1 MRGIIRRIAPAL
13 IAAAGLAAV
22 AAPALGQGTSVYPTD
37 SEARTFATSSGGW
50 TASSSTA
57 GECAQGL
64 LCPAVTNTH
73 QPSGGTG
80 GAGDGFLRTTLGN
93 SIVAAG
99 GESSGVWES
108 PTFTYRGGAG
118 EAPDQVQLALQRK
131 AKIAPFLNGAGAQ
144 ADYTVEIVG
153 APSGAAVAVP
163 VDHQPI
169 GESPSWIPVGPIEVD
184 PSALTIGQDYR
195 IRITSHFQFA
205 AQVLASAD
213 VDYDEVSLTAVK
225 SAKPQPGS
233 PGAPGA
239 PGAQGSPGAQG
250 PQGQKGKPG
259 KSASL
264 LDVAFLNSFIKNNTR
279 NWIGIRGRTGL
290 VFVRCPGRAKLLSS
304 LCRFELAALVKR
316 SGPQASRTA
325 KLKLKPRGKRTV
337 SLALRQGAKKLAR
350 QKTILVRYEVKV
362 GNVRTKVFKQ
372 LRVVHC
378 KRVASC

>member
-37 SEARTFATSSGGW
+37 GEARTFATSSGGW
-50 TASSSTA
+50 TASSSSA

-64 LCPAVTNTH
+64 LCPAITNTY

-80 GAGDGFLRTTLGN
+80 GAGDGFLRTTLGD

-108 PTFTYRGGAG
+108 PPFTYQGAAG
-118 EAPDQVQLALQRK
+118 EIPDQVQFALQRK
-131 AKIAPFLNGAGAQ
+131 ANVAPFLNGAGAE

-153 APSGAAVAVP
+153 GPSAAAVAVP

-169 GESPSWIPVGPIEVD
+169 GESATWIPVGPIDVD

-195 IRITSHFQFA
+195 IRLTSHFEFA
-205 AQVLASAD
+205 AQVQTSAD
-213 VDYDEVSLTAVK
+213 IDYDDVSLTAVK
-225 SAKPQPGS
+225 SAEPQPGMS
-233 PGAPGA
+233 GTPGTSGTP
-239 PGAQGSPGAQG
+239 GSPGAQG

-304 LCRFELAALVKR
+304 VCRFELAALVKR

-337 SLALRQGAKKLAR
+337 SLALRQGAKRLAQ
-350 QKTILVRYEVKV
+350 QKTVLVRYVVKV
-362 GNVRTKVFKQ
+362 GNVQAKVFKQ

-378 KRVASC
+378 ERVASC